1 MRHQTLRRKR
11 NTNRRTLRRR
21 RVSNKRTRTSRKSYK
36 GGTPENIDSVN
47 KLIYINSI
55 MPDATYSVKN
65 KTTGEITEI
74 LKYDY
79 DKLSNYI
86 NNEYEVS
93 AM

>member
-1 MRHQTLRRKR
+1 
-11 NTNRRTLRRR
+11 
-21 RVSNKRTRTSRKSYK
+21 
-36 GGTPENIDSVN
+36 
-47 KLIYINSI
+47 

-86 NNEYEVS
+86 NNYNEYEVS

>member
-1 MRHQTLRRKR
+1 
-11 NTNRRTLRRR
+11 
-21 RVSNKRTRTSRKSYK
+21 
-36 GGTPENIDSVN
+36 
-47 KLIYINSI
+47 

-65 KTTGEITEI
+65 KSTGEITET

-86 NNEYEVS
+86 NNYNEYEVS